1 MKLLKKSKKYAKD
14 KGLPSW
20 EEVVVWRDFRPPH
33 ISKGIWDA
41 YIQHMTFE
49 HFLRRSQSGAE
60 NRTKKIHG
68 SIIEH
73 IGEFISFVYHAKR
86 KVRFYF
92 IR

>member
-49 HFLRRSQSGAE
+49 H
-60 NRTKKIHG
+60 
-68 SIIEH
+68 
-73 IGEFISFVYHAKR
+73 
-86 KVRFYF
+86 
-92 IR
+92 